1 MEIIKG
7 RTAFPGIA
15 IGKTVFFSRNDYLI
29 RQYMVSNVKKELADF
44 DRLKAAVLS
53 SAEEKLKSLKAPEPG
68 ERLALQEKARL
79 IKEKSFT
86 EAVRSMIE
94 NQKVS
99 LSYALATTRDELTA
113 SFRGLE
119 SAAARARIRAVRE
132 AAGDMLQLLGKNVS
146 HIHLGEKPVIL
157 LAPSLSPGELMEIE
171 KDKLLSVVT
180 LQGSEISH
188 TAIMAKTLNIPAL
201 VDIEVREEW
210 GGVQAIVDG
219 YTGTLYL
226 NPDREL
232 LGEYENRL
240 EEDKKER
247 EELLKFRTKED
258 ITLDGRHVALLANVA
273 SLHDLDSVR
282 YYGGSGIGLL
292 RSEFQYLGKESYPR
306 EEDLFQEYK
315 ELAECMGDKPVVIRT
330 VDLGADK
337 RSDYMDIPMEENPI
351 LGNRGIRLSLDRKA
365 MFAAQ
370 LRAIY
375 RAGVY
380 GNLSVMFPMI
390 SSVGELE
397 EIEILIDKVQKDLAG
412 KGQPFRDMK
421 KGVMVETPAAVMIA
435 DELAQKVDFLSLG
448 TNDLTQYTL
457 AMDRKNPLLKNK
469 YDDHH
474 PAILRMIR
482 MVIEAGHRHGC
493 LVYICGEIAAD
504 TGLTEEFLRMGVD
517 ALSVVPACIL
527 PIRKLLR
534 NTNLSGL
541 KKE

>member
-53 SAEEKLKSLKAPEPG
+53 SAEEKLKSPKAPEPG